1 MTSSPI
7 TSLQTEEEKVEA
19 VIDFIFLGS
28 KTIADI
34 DLSQK
39 IRRCLVLGRQA
50 MTNIEIKKQRPH
62 IAKKVQIVKALVF
75 PVVIYGC
82 ELDHKEG

>member
-19 VIDFIFLGS
+19 VIDFIFFGS
-28 KTIADI
+28 KIIADI

-39 IRRCLVLGRQA
+39 IRRCLVLGRKA
-50 MTNIEIKKQRPH
+50 MMNIDSVLKSRDLTLPKMSR
-62 IAKKVQIVKALVF
+62 
-75 PVVIYGC
+75 
-82 ELDHKEG
+82 